1 MDHIIQKNSTD
12 VMLGGF
18 EPNQSYLVTGLDN
31 WVVGKRHVYYG
42 FYPIKEVNNL
52 YSHTHCLDI
61 FVSTLLQSR
70 L

>member
-42 FYPIKEVNNL
+42 FYPI
-52 YSHTHCLDI
+52 
-61 FVSTLLQSR
+61 
-70 L
+70 